1 MGVGKT
7 TVGKKLANALEL
19 AFVDTD
25 ASFVRTHGSITE
37 FFSTHGE
44 HEFRS
49 IEEQLLN
56 EALETKGVVATGG
69 GIVLSEANRQQLKQA
84 TVIYLKTDGTHMAKR
99 LSQGSRPLLRNGFSD
114 WTEIYNSRKPLYEAV
129 ADIVIDCSGH
139 PIRQTVEEIRE
150 ALSL

>member
-19 AFVDTD
+19 SFVDTD
-25 ASFVRTHGSITE
+25 ASFVRTHGSINE

-44 HEFRS
+44 HEFRN

-56 EALETKGVVATGG
+56 EALEANGVVATGG
-69 GIVLSEANRQQLKQA
+69 GIVLSEANRSKLKQA

-99 LSQGSRPLLRNGFSD
+99 LSQGNRPLLRNGFSD

-139 PIRQTVEEIRE
+139 PIRQTVEDIRE